1 MKKSYEKK
9 IGDKIFVIC
18 FFLFVLLLIS
28 FTYANRSDS
37 LFKRMNG
44 EKIGIDE
51 EVYGST
57 VFDATN
63 IDLAPILDKDVT
75 EKEENVIHIS
85 FLVGGAKDNTVSNI
99 IYDIALNDLKVDC
112 NLISPYVKWKLI
124 KNGKEISNGSL
135 DYHFYTIENGRL
147 VLTNIQQDLIKYST
161 DKNTYDKYDFYLWVS
176 DNCQDKDILKC
187 DDLGD
192 QSFLMGKKLHGK
204 VEVELY
210 SSDKKNLVR
219 EKHDVLDT
227 STCQK

>member
-1 MKKSYEKK
+1 MKISKNKNWNFFIILFIFAIIIIFLSITYSQFFSSAFKK
-9 IGDKIFVIC
+9 
-18 FFLFVLLLIS
+18 
-28 FTYANRSDS
+28 
-37 LFKRMNG
+37 MNG

-57 VFDATN
+57 VFDTTN
-63 IDLAPILDKDVT
+63 IELVPILDKDVT

-147 VLTNIQQDLIKYST
+147 ILTNIQQDLIKYSI
-161 DKNTYDKYDFYLWVS
+161 DKNNYDKYDFYLWVS

-192 QSFLMGKKLHGK
+192 QSFLMGKKLYGK

-219 EKHDVLDT
+219 KKHDVLDT

>member
-1 MKKSYEKK
+1 MKISKNKNWNFFIILFIFAIIIIFLSITYSQFFSSVFKK
-9 IGDKIFVIC
+9 
-18 FFLFVLLLIS
+18 
-28 FTYANRSDS
+28 
-37 LFKRMNG
+37 MNG

-57 VFDATN
+57 VFDTTN
-63 IDLAPILDKDVT
+63 IDLVPILDKDVT
-75 EKEENVIHIS
+75 ERKENVIHIS

-124 KNGKEISNGSL
+124 KNGIEISNGSL

-147 VLTNIQQDLIKYST
+147 VLTNIQQDLIKYSIN
-161 DKNTYDKYDFYLWVS
+161 KNTYDKYDFYLWVS

-192 QSFLMGKKLHGK
+192 QSFLMGKKLYGK

>member
-1 MKKSYEKK
+1 MKISKNKNWNFFIILFIFAIIIIFLSITYSQFFSSAFKK
-9 IGDKIFVIC
+9 
-18 FFLFVLLLIS
+18 
-28 FTYANRSDS
+28 
-37 LFKRMNG
+37 MNG

-57 VFDATN
+57 VFDTTN
-63 IDLAPILDKDVT
+63 IDLVPILDKEVA
-75 EKEENVIHIS
+75 EREENVIHIS

-192 QSFLMGKKLHGK
+192 QSFLMGKKLYGK